1 MGENYRV
8 GPKHQVTVDKGR
20 DAYKPCDVAAY
31 HNDLFRKISDK
42 FGLHNRVL
50 VSVSNGLPMLVIFI

>member
-1 MGENYRV
+1 LGENYRV

-20 DAYKPCDVAAY
+20 YANQPCDVAAY
-31 HNDLFRKISDK
+31 HNDFFRKIPDE

-50 VSVSNGLPMLVIFI
+50 VSVSHGLPMLVIFI